1 MKLAFG
7 VGQATTTGACC
18 DALMLTRRKP
28 NLENGF
34 FGITRMYRPQAS
46 AAVPNED
53 VAAFTFQA
61 KSPEARFDT
70 SVDGI
75 I

>member
-7 VGQATTTGACC
+7 VGQATTTGACF
-18 DALMLTRRKP
+18 DAPMLTRRKS

-34 FGITRMYRPQAS
+34 FGITRMYRPQA
-46 AAVPNED
+46 VITIPKED

-61 KSPEARFDT
+61 KFPETRFDS
-70 SVDGI
+70 SVYRI
-75 I
+75 T